1 MRQRILRVRNMAVDP
16 EQDLKSWLHL
26 SSLALK
32 NNRQALSEQILKSL
46 LNGSSSNLSEVSF
59 EAYQGVRKTEI
70 KLSIAKHLW
79 IVGERE
85 RAYEGLSKLSR
96 VLSRTLESM
105 ATKSDEKV
113 EEGIERMTARCWRK
127 LSEWKLLAYNQ
138 QRKEAAGESDS
149 TSSSSEGSWWGNEA
163 VDSKSVLDTAL
174 AATSFD
180 KNWYR
185 AWHSWAMANLEFSH
199 EYERKNNHHHNN
211 NHHNNNHHNQT
222 NNSSSND
229 KKANPFVTT
238 AIQGFFKAIAL
249 SAGNNLQDSL
259 RLLTLWFRNS
269 TFPEVNAAIGDGM
282 AILPVDNWLQ
292 VLPQLIARIQI
303 ANPQTRRI
311 LHTILGEIGKR
322 HPQSL
327 VYPLTVASKSQNA
340 SRRAAALNLLDKLRS
355 HSALLVDQAVLIS
368 QELVRLSVLWEEMW
382 YDGLEEASR
391 HYFGVRDVNAM
402 FAVLDPLHQIVEEQ
416 PAESKRERDFIALYG
431 SDLREAR
438 ELCTRY
444 RRLGNETDLA
454 AAWDIYYQVFRRL
467 SKAINLMTNIE
478 LAGASPKLF
487 SLRDLVLAVPGTFQS
502 NTTLVSIRM
511 VEPVLQI
518 ISSKQR
524 PRKVVFIGNDGRR
537 YRFLLKGH
545 EDLRQDERVMQLFEL
560 MNRVLANNLETQ
572 RRQLG
577 IKTFAVIPLSQSTGL
592 IEWVAHCDTFHSL
605 VREYRESRQ
614 QQGGA
619 AISLS
624 QEHKTMLALAPDYEH
639 LTILQKTEIFAE
651 ALRENE
657 QRGRDFAR
665 IFWLKSRD
673 AETWFERRVYYMRSL
688 AVMSMAGYVLGLG
701 DRHPSNLLLDR
712 VTGQIV
718 HIDFGD
724 CFEVAMRRERYPER
738 VPFRLTRMLQ
748 EAMEAGGV
756 EGTFRLTCEA
766 TMRVLRASKDSLM
779 AVLEAFIY
787 DPLINW
793 RLLTTN
799 NAAMN
804 NATAINTNNANSSS
818 SLIMRSMEGT
828 GGNLE
833 EGGVNRWSRVEL
845 ARLEEESLARPE
857 ASTSSGA
864 INALNR
870 VAAKLNGRD
879 FGRAGEQVSEQVSLL
894 IREATRTE
902 NLCQS
907 YIGWCAFW

>member
-1 MRQRILRVRNMAVDP
+1 MCQENIEVRQRVLRVRNMAVDP

-32 NNRQALSEQILKSL
+32 NNRQALSEQILRTLCGCSL
-46 LNGSSSNLSEVSF
+46 SDAGYES
-59 EAYQGVRKTEI
+59 YQGVNKAEI
-70 KLSIAKHLW
+70 KLSIVKHLW
-79 IVGERE
+79 LVGERE
-85 RAYEGLSKLSR
+85 RAYESLSKLSR

-105 ATKSDEKV
+105 AAATGNLGKD
-113 EEGIERMTARCWRK
+113 EEGIERITARCWRK
-127 LSEWKLLAYNQ
+127 LSDWKLLAYHQ
-138 QRKEAAGESDS
+138 QKKEAGESDASS
-149 TSSSSEGSWWGNEA
+149 TSSESSNWWGTEL
-163 VDSKSVLDTAL
+163 VDSKSVLDTAM

-199 EYERKNNHHHNN
+199 GHEKRQHQNGTAER
-211 NHHNNNHHNQT
+211 
-222 NNSSSND
+222 
-229 KKANPFVTT
+229 KANPFVTT

-249 SAGNNLQDSL
+249 CPGNSLQDSL

-269 TFPEVNAAIGDGM
+269 TFPEVNAAMGDGM
-282 AILPVDNWLQ
+282 AVLPVDNWLQ

-340 SRRAAALNLLDKLRS
+340 SRRAAALNLLDKLKS
-355 HSALLVDQAVLIS
+355 HAALLVDQAVLIS
-368 QELVRLSVLWEEMW
+368 QELVRVSVLWEEMW

-391 HYFGVRDVNAM
+391 HYFGVRDTNAM
-402 FAVLDPLHQIVEEQ
+402 FSVLDRLHQIIEEQ
-416 PAESKRERDFIALYG
+416 QAESKREKDFIVSYG
-431 SDLREAR
+431 SEVREAR
-438 ELCTRY
+438 ELCMRY

-467 SKAINLMTNIE
+467 SKAINLMTNID
-478 LAGASPKLF
+478 LNGASPKLAG
-487 SLRDLVLAVPGTFQS
+487 LRDVELAVPGTFKS
-502 NTTLVSIRM
+502 NATLVSIRM
-511 VEPVLQI
+511 VEPVLHI

-524 PRKVVFIGNDGRR
+524 PRKVVFIGSDGRR

-560 MNRVLANNLETQ
+560 VNRVLAGNLETQ

-605 VREYRESRQ
+605 VREYRESR
-614 QQGGA
+614 G
-619 AISLS
+619 ISLS
-624 QEHKTMLALAPDYEH
+624 QEHKTMLGLAPDYEH
-639 LTILQKTEIFAE
+639 LTTLQKTEVFHDAMRMNDE
-651 ALRENE
+651 
-657 QRGRDFAR
+657 RGRDFAR

-673 AETWFERRVYYMRSL
+673 AETWFERRVCYMRSL
-688 AVMSMAGYVLGLG
+688 AVMSMTGYVLGLG

-748 EAMEAGGV
+748 EAMEVGGV
-756 EGTFRLTCEA
+756 QGTFRLSCEA
-766 TMRVLRASKDSLM
+766 TMRVLRDSKDSVM
-779 AVLEAFIY
+779 AVLEAFIH

-793 RLLTTN
+793 RLL
-799 NAAMN
+799 MN
-804 NATAINTNNANSSS
+804 GPADNTHPKSKATLVGGE
-818 SLIMRSMEGT
+818 SLIMKSALMED
-828 GGNLE
+828 GNSGNAAAGRE
-833 EGGVNRWSRVEL
+833 ELSSHRDKWNRVEI

-857 ASTSSGA
+857 TSTSSGA

-870 VAAKLNGRD
+870 VTAKLNGRD
-879 FGRAGEQVSEQVSLL
+879 FGGKQGELVSDQVDLL
-894 IREATRTE
+894 IREGMREE

-907 YIGWCAFW
+907 YIGWCSFW